1 MHTSVASPTPLP
13 ILIPHRLL
21 RRVGAAALLAVVLI
35 HGSPARASDPDP
47 DPWLGR
53 DKALHFGVSA
63 TLASGGYGLGRAF
76 VFDRRL
82 DAALVAGSF
91 TLAIG
96 AAKESYDALG
106 HGDPSWRDFTWDA
119 IGTAV
124 GIGVGLG
131 VDFLIERLTRAGAQ
145 KPATATD
152 ATR

>member
-1 MHTSVASPTPLP
+1 MAL
-13 ILIPHRLL
+13 
-21 RRVGAAALLAVVLI
+21 AATT
-35 HGSPARASDPDP
+35 PARADGSDP

-63 TLASGGYGLGRAF
+63 SLAGAGYGAGRVW

-124 GIGVGLG
+124 GLGIGLG
-131 VDFLIERLTRAGAQ
+131 VDYLVAHLTRA
-145 KPATATD
+145 KPPAPASAATP
-152 ATR
+152 

>member
-1 MHTSVASPTPLP
+1 MHTSVASSASVPRV
-13 ILIPHRLL
+13 IPHRRLP
-21 RRVGAAALLAVVLI
+21 RAGAAALLTLALT
-35 HGSPARASDPDP
+35 HASPARASEPDP

-63 TLASGGYGLGRAF
+63 TLASSGYGLGRAF

-131 VDFLIERLTRAGAQ
+131 VDFLIERLTRARPHE
-145 KPATATD
+145 PAPASA